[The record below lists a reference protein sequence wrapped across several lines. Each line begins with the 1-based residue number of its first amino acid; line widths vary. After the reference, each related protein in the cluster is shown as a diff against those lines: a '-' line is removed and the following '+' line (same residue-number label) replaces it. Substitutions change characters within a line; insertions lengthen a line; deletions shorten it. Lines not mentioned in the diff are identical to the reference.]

1 MAQLDA
7 PQSRQINHKT
17 MRQIIGAIALF
28 LAFFTYWLS
37 DVYWPVNSI
46 SATYWTNSGDL
57 FVGSLIVVGFFLAAY
72 NGKHGRDLEYY
83 ISKLAAVLAVF
94 VALFPTDIECTPD
107 QLTTRQTCPVFDPPT
122 WIDAITGFLG
132 TTSVTVHYVAAIP
145 LFACLVVLLWFF
157 SKRAEDKGRPER
169 ALAYKILAIS
179 MISGMAVIYGVVRF
193 LLDRSDAIF
202 WVEGW
207 ALMTF
212 GIAWLLAGSYK
223 SEQEQSAGAKTLN
236 R

>member
-1 MAQLDA
+1 MTKTDA
-7 PQSRQINHKT
+7 LQSRQINHKT
-17 MRQIIGAIALF
+17 MRQIVGGIALF

-83 ISKLAAVLAVF
+83 ISKVAAVLAVF
-94 VALFPTDIECTPD
+94 VALFPTDIECTAD
-107 QLTTRQTCPVFDPPT
+107 QVTTGQACPVFAPST

-132 TTSVTVHYVAAIP
+132 TSADVIHYVAAIP
-145 LFACLVVLLWFF
+145 LFICLVVLLWFF
-157 SKRAEDKGRPER
+157 SKRAKEKGHPGR
-169 ALAYKILAIS
+169 ALAYRILAIA
-179 MISGMAVIYGVVRF
+179 MIAGMAIIYGIVHFWLV
-193 LLDRSDAIF
+193 RSDAIF

-212 GIAWLLAGSYK
+212 GIAWLLAGSYT
-223 SEQEQSAGAKTLN
+223 SDPELSSVGST
-236 R
+236 

>member
-1 MAQLDA
+1 MADTGT

-17 MRQIIGAIALF
+17 MRQIVGAIALF
-28 LAFFTYWLS
+28 LAFFTYLLS

-83 ISKLAAVLAVF
+83 ISKIAAVLAVF
-94 VALFPTDIECTPD
+94 VALFPTDIECTSD
-107 QLTTRQTCPVFDPPT
+107 QLMAGQVCPEIDPPT
-122 WIDAITGFLG
+122 WIAALTGFFG
-132 TTSVTVHYVAAIP
+132 TSADVIHYVAAIP
-145 LFACLVVLLWFF
+145 LFICLVVLLWFF
-157 SKRAEDKGRPER
+157 AKRAKEKGHPGR
-169 ALAYKILAIS
+169 ALAYRILATA
-179 MISGMAVIYGVVRF
+179 MVVGMVVIYF
-193 LLDRSDAIF
+193 LVKSVLGRSDYIF

-223 SEQEQSAGAKTLN
+223 SEPE
-236 R
+236 